1 MVTKTFNPYPLIGS
15 QLIKGMDEIAKSL
28 NTTSTEEELAAVI
41 YKYIH
46 KIYYSQATTQLEIE
60 IKSIVYNIINAY
72 NNQKVL
78 GTMFNYQQMI
88 FVDMLLGET
97 TTDNIPVNALGVWLS
112 DIEDNIVSLNLP
124 TDQLTPLMLS
134 IESGKNIYEYWLKKV
149 NDPGDWKKFFQLE
162 FSQNYINIPFWL
174 TSCIE
179 GALVGASCSE
189 RGLIAPTT
197 DIVTVEIV
205 SSLIGSLTLGAGKVI
220 FKWVPRIQ
228 LNQISGGFS
237 DVIGETPGNILK
249 EGTNN
254 YCTNR
259 RKCLNSGTNT
269 CSNSGSCSN
278 TCTNNCPI
286 IKD

>member
-1 MVTKTFNPYPLIGS
+1 MATKTFNPYPLIGS

-28 NTTSTEEELAAVI
+28 NSNSTEEDLAEVI
-41 YKYIH
+41 YKYIQ
-46 KIYYSQATTQLEIE
+46 KIYYSQATTQLELE
-60 IKSIVYNIINAY
+60 IKSIVFNIINAY

-97 TTDNIPVNALGVWLS
+97 TTDNTPINSLGTWLT
-112 DIEDNIVSLNLP
+112 DIEDNVVSSNLS
-124 TDQLTPLMLS
+124 TDQLTPLLLG

-149 NDPGDWKKFFQLE
+149 NDPCNWKKFFQPEL
-162 FSQNYINIPFWL
+162 SQNYINIPYWL

-179 GALVGASCSE
+179 GALVGASCSD

-220 FKWVPRIQ
+220 FRWVPRIQ
-228 LNQISGGFS
+228 PNQLSGGFS
-237 DVIGETPGNILK
+237 VVIGETPSNILK
-249 EGTNN
+249 EGSNS
-254 YCTNR
+254 YCSNK
-259 RKCLNSGTNT
+259 RKCSNSGTNT
-269 CSNSGSCSN
+269 CSNSGTCSN